1 MNERKR
7 KITGKILAQSLLQN
21 CFSDDKQH
29 FKEDNFST
37 LKVKVEISH
46 SIFVIMIM
54 IISMMSRKAQN

>member
-1 MNERKR
+1 MNERER
-7 KITGKILAQSLLQN
+7 KITGKNTGSKPSPKL
-21 CFSDDKQH
+21 FSDDKQ
-29 FKEDNFST
+29 S